1 MTNWQT
7 AGPAD
12 WERRL
17 QPMVTVVP
25 YLLLGGLTLFTVIVE
40 HGHGIALDLG
50 LGAVAAGWNLVFF
63 TVRPAWRDRPRI
75 MEVFLGGL
83 ILLGLALA
91 ARHPW
96 FGFYT
101 PALYFYAYRIIGW
114 PRELFYV
121 AGAGLVAG
129 TAQATGSDY
138 GTWAGRLTWLT
149 VVAAN
154 VVPMCLLA
162 WLIQI
167 AARYHQARDRAMH
180 ETQEANSRLATALAE
195 NAALQGELVEQAR
208 LAGVQDERSRMA
220 REIHDTIAQGLTG
233 IVTQL
238 QAAGHAAADPAAW
251 RRHHEAAT
259 ALARESLTEARRSVN
274 ELRPEP
280 LDGGRLADAVTDVAA
295 RWSARQ
301 GIPAQVT
308 VTGDRRVMR
317 PAAEVALLRTAQE
330 ALANVAKHAP
340 DAGRVGLTL
349 SYMDA
354 QVALDVRDDGPGFDP
369 AAHTAG
375 FGLVAMRQRIEAL
388 SGTLQIESESGG
400 GTGISAC
407 LPADPPE
414 ARP

>member
-1 MTNWQT
+1 MADWRL
-7 AGPAD
+7 AGPAV

-17 QPMVTVVP
+17 APMVTVVP
-25 YLLLGGLTLFTVIVE
+25 YVLLAGLTVLTVILQ
-40 HGHGIALDLG
+40 HGHGITLDLA
-50 LGAVAAGWNLVFF
+50 LCALTAVWNLVFF
-63 TVRPAWRDRPRI
+63 TVRPEWRGRPRI
-75 MEVFLGGL
+75 MSVFLAGL
-83 ILLGLALA
+83 ILLGLVLVL
-91 ARHPW
+91 RHPW

-114 PRELFYV
+114 PQELYYV
-121 AGAGLVAG
+121 AGVSVIAA
-129 TAQATGSDY
+129 TAQANGVEYD
-138 GTWAGRLTWLT
+138 TWEGVLIWLA
-149 VVAAN
+149 VVIAN
-154 VVPMCLLA
+154 VIPMCLISWVGQVGTLFYE
-162 WLIQI
+162 
-167 AARYHQARDRAMH
+167 ARERTMR
-180 ETQEANSRLATALAE
+180 ETQESNDRLAAALAE
-195 NAALQGELVEQAR
+195 NAALQNRLVEQAR
-208 LAGVQDERSRMA
+208 LAGVLDERSRMA

-238 QAAGHAAADPAAW
+238 QAAGHAADDPGAW

-295 RWSARQ
+295 KWSARQ

-308 VTGDRRVMR
+308 VTGDVRALR
-317 PAAEVALLRTAQE
+317 PEAEVALLRTAQE

-354 QVALDVRDDGPGFDP
+354 QVALDVRDDGPGFDL
-369 AAHTAG
+369 AGHTAG

-388 SGTLQIESESGG
+388 SGTLQIESETGG

-407 LPADPPE
+407 LPAEPPE
-414 ARP
+414 VTP